1 MMNIKAISW
10 SALASCLLLA
20 SQSWAAVAD
29 SSSTTPTVAK
39 AKTKAKTKAKAVV
52 AAEPVEEP
60 LTDEQLAIAPRVNA
74 GDAHCEFKQTVK
86 VSAHPTKPGR
96 FQLQFGKM
104 IYNMTP
110 EPTSTGAVV
119 LKDNAAGVE
128 WLQIPTKS
136 MLMNTRLGQRMVD
149 GCQHPEQVA
158 FESNAAPAASAE
170 GFGIAPDAGKAN

>member
-1 MMNIKAISW
+1 MMNFKAVSW
-10 SALASCLLLA
+10 TAGALCLLLA
-20 SQSWAAVAD
+20 SHSWAAVAD
-29 SSSTTPTVAK
+29 GANAAPVAK
-39 AKTKAKTKAKAVV
+39 AKVKAKAKPVA

-74 GDAHCEFKQTVK
+74 GDARCEFKQTVK

-119 LKDNAAGVE
+119 LKDKLAGVE

-158 FESNAAPAASAE
+158 YESNPAPAATTE
-170 GFGIAPDAGKAN
+170 GFGIAPDSGKAN